1 MHTGTTMHS
10 LLSVPSDLFKER
22 ILSLLRIEDVARLD
36 SAVLHH
42 ESREYF
48 LDGLKGASIP
58 PSEFNLTSKDSLK
71 WLHSRHI
78 HCKVLQFGHDITDD
92 DIVLHVE
99 ALAQVVEVKFVCCQ
113 DIIGTCVAQIVNQS
127 LDFRKLV
134 FYNCCNIEY
143 DAFYDLRFYDND
155 ITHVSFIHCKAL
167 DDDVF
172 EDLIQFCTLL
182 EVIDITGS
190 TGLSNYAL
198 KSLGESC
205 PNLRELYITEGVF
218 EDLNAEG
225 LLSIAKGCPKFESF
239 VCGEF
244 NVDTELGELAKKCP
258 KLNRL
263 DIGMNQSLSKETLL
277 TVAKNT
283 TNLQSIEIDNFGLG
297 NVTDKALVLLMQRNP
312 HLRHVKIEFCQEVS
326 AATFVQIPVY
336 CPHLESLYLCNYE
349 SLPAEVFVSIL
360 EGCKALK
367 KLAFVACDS
376 VDDAVVKKIAQC
388 CPLLTHLELTESA
401 ATFSAEALLALFTS
415 CTQLEYLNLEDNV
428 GTELDE
434 ATLRALGK
442 NCPHLHTLLLNKC
455 SFTESGLAQLATFC
469 TTLRR
474 LEAVSTDTSDAGLT
488 AILSANKLLE
498 YLNLSYCTKLTDT
511 AMAAMA
517 KHCGKLKHLRLESC
531 TGITSNGFLCVPPG
545 CKRLQEVWLSRN
557 VFVNNK
563 CITALAQHCPRL
575 EFLRANECKKVTDA
589 VAKVLHKHCRY
600 LRVVELKDNV
610 KVSIKKM
617 CELEMWYN
625 GQVTTDEFPEFD

>member
-1 MHTGTTMHS
+1 MHS

-42 ESREYF
+42 ESREF
-48 LDGLKGASIP
+48 LLEGLKGASIP
-58 PSEFNLTSKDSLK
+58 PSTHALVSPRTLK
-71 WLHSRHI
+71 WLHDRRI
-78 HCKVLQFGHDITDD
+78 LCKVLQFDHDISDD
-92 DIVLHVE
+92 DIVLHIE
-99 ALAQVVEVKFVCCQ
+99 ALAQVVEVK
-113 DIIGTCVAQIVNQS
+113 
-127 LDFRKLV
+127 KLA

-143 DAFYDLRFYDND
+143 DAFYDMRFYDND

-167 DDDVF
+167 DDEVF

-205 PNLRELYITEGVF
+205 PNLRGLYITEGVF

-225 LLSIAKGCPKFESF
+225 LLSIAKSCPKFESF

-263 DIGMNQSLSKETLL
+263 DIGMNQTLSKETLL

-297 NVTDKALVLLMQRNP
+297 NVTDKALLLLMQRNP

-326 AATFVQIPVY
+326 AATFVQIPLF
-336 CPHLESLYLCNYE
+336 CPHLESLHLCNFE
-349 SLPAEVFVSIL
+349 SLPAEVFMSIL

-376 VDDAVVKKIAQC
+376 VDDAVLKKIAQC
-388 CPLLTHLELTESA
+388 CPMLTHLELTESA

-428 GTELDE
+428 GTELDD

-442 NCPHLHTLLLNKC
+442 NCPRLHTLLLNKC
-455 SFTESGLAQLATFC
+455 TFTESGLAQLAAFC
-469 TTLRR
+469 STLRR
-474 LEAVSTDTSDAGLT
+474 LEAVSTDISD
-488 AILSANKLLE
+488 
-498 YLNLSYCTKLTDT
+498 
-511 AMAAMA
+511 
-517 KHCGKLKHLRLESC
+517 
-531 TGITSNGFLCVPPG
+531 
-545 CKRLQEVWLSRN
+545 
-557 VFVNNK
+557 
-563 CITALAQHCPRL
+563 
-575 EFLRANECKKVTDA
+575 
-589 VAKVLHKHCRY
+589 
-600 LRVVELKDNV
+600 
-610 KVSIKKM
+610 
-617 CELEMWYN
+617 
-625 GQVTTDEFPEFD
+625 